1 MFKKLTKKFGSGTK
15 EKKDPPPAVTAAN
28 TTSNTNTVQTA
39 STNTNSTTSSAAAHA
54 TATVTPNPASST
66 SASPTISTT
75 LNKPTPSSSSS
86 PPLSPATPTD
96 SPSPS
101 TSPPE
106 TSLDGKVLSKKKSSS
121 RGERKE
127 NEAAATSNGVLLN
140 GSNGSRSGSG
150 SSGTTDDVDEDES
163 NAASS
168 STPHQLT
175 RADLLKPIPS
185 LLDGLPTGSNA
196 AAASP
201 PPSAA
206 QQQLFI
212 HKLRLCCIT
221 FDWSKDET
229 ANNNPPVAA
238 AASSPTSFA
247 APTPAPSAVPL
258 NSKDARAKESK
269 RVQLLE
275 LLEYIGKAK
284 NLYNDHTLAEL
295 MHMIAANLF
304 RALPPRSSELPSDED
319 EPVYEPSWSHLQIVY
334 ELFLR
339 FIVNNDID
347 VRTLKRHIHASFVLH
362 LLELF
367 DSEDHRERDYL
378 KTILH
383 RIYAKFMS
391 LRAFIRKAMNHVFFI
406 FIYEHD
412 RHNGIA
418 ELLEILGSIINGF
431 ALPLKHEH
439 KLFLK
444 KVLIPM
450 HKVRTLHHF
459 HQQLSYCVSQ
469 FVDKDPELSV
479 CVLQGL
485 MRYWPVSN
493 SAKEVLFL
501 NELEQVLELTQPEEF
516 GLLVVPLFKRV
527 ALSIASPH
535 FQVAERA
542 LFLWHN
548 EYISHL
554 IAQHREDIL
563 PLLYPVLAAAS
574 HPPLSTLTNGEVREQ
589 SDSESPEEAAAGGAE
604 GGGAGTEGRLG
615 GHWNPTVNNLTQ
627 NVLKIFVELDA
638 PLVDNVREDGKQKEE
653 QKERTK
659 QERRRE
665 WKRLEDEERR
675 VRREGRRTSN
685 NGKPDETH
693 LAPDTNVP
701 ALDPAVEAALV
712 TDVHTHQVG
721 DLIPSTALQSP
732 PVLPTA
738 STPSLA
744 PPPASAFTST
754 PTSTSPSAS

>member
-1 MFKKLTKKFGSGTK
+1 MFRKLTKKFGSGTK
-15 EKKDPPPAVTAAN
+15 DKKEPPASAAG
-28 TTSNTNTVQTA
+28 S
-39 STNTNSTTSSAAAHA
+39 SSAAAPPVSQSSSATSSSNSTSPAAAHT
-54 TATVTPNPASST
+54 TATVAPNPASTSA

-75 LNKPTPSSSSS
+75 LNRPIQSTSSS

-96 SPSPS
+96 SHSPA
-101 TSPPE
+101 SPPLE
-106 TSLDGKVLSKKKSSS
+106 GSLDSKALSKKKSS

-127 NEAAATSNGVLLN
+127 NEAAPTANGALVN
-140 GSNGSRSGSG
+140 GTNGSRSGSG
-150 SSGTTDDVDEDES
+150 SSGTTDDVDDEE
-163 NAASS
+163 ATATSS

-185 LLDGLPTGSNA
+185 LLDNLPSGSTANSPS
-196 AAASP
+196 SP

-229 ANNNPPVAA
+229 ANSNPPVAA

-247 APTPAPSAVPL
+247 APTPAASSAPL

-275 LLEYIGKAK
+275 LLEYIGKVK
-284 NLYNDHTLAEL
+284 NLYNDTTLAEL

-391 LRAFIRKAMNHVFFI
+391 LRAFIRKAINHVFFI

-450 HKVRTLHHF
+450 HKGSATPPTRSTSDISP
-459 HQQLSYCVSQ
+459 LSLRCCMLTTPA
-469 FVDKDPELSV
+469 DKW
-479 CVLQGL
+479 CVLL
-485 MRYWPVSN
+485 CVRCAVRH
-493 SAKEVLFL
+493 VLFVFAQL
-501 NELEQVLELTQPEEF
+501 LTKSRRD
-516 GLLVVPLFKRV
+516 GCAACHVSLCWLSLTCLVSGAVVCPCV
-527 ALSIASPH
+527 
-535 FQVAERA
+535 
-542 LFLWHN
+542 
-548 EYISHL
+548 
-554 IAQHREDIL
+554 
-563 PLLYPVLAAAS
+563 
-574 HPPLSTLTNGEVREQ
+574 Q
-589 SDSESPEEAAAGGAE
+589 SA
-604 GGGAGTEGRLG
+604 
-615 GHWNPTVNNLTQ
+615 
-627 NVLKIFVELDA
+627 
-638 PLVDNVREDGKQKEE
+638 
-653 QKERTK
+653 
-659 QERRRE
+659 
-665 WKRLEDEERR
+665 
-675 VRREGRRTSN
+675 
-685 NGKPDETH
+685 
-693 LAPDTNVP
+693 
-701 ALDPAVEAALV
+701 
-712 TDVHTHQVG
+712 
-721 DLIPSTALQSP
+721 PSTTSISSC
-732 PVLPTA
+732 PTA
-738 STPSLA
+738 
-744 PPPASAFTST
+744 
-754 PTSTSPSAS
+754 